1 MKCQK
6 CKSDKIAAVNGKC
19 SDMCM
24 VVYNGKEK
32 DGYVPEGFG
41 IGGGDYI
48 VFQFCVSCG
57 QIQGKFPQNPEGFND
72 DEEAEE

>member
-1 MKCQK
+1 
-6 CKSDKIAAVNGKC
+6 
-19 SDMCM
+19 M

-32 DGYVPEGFG
+32 DGYVPKGFG

-57 QIQGKFPQNPEGFND
+57 QIQGNFPQVGFGN
-72 DEEAEE
+72 EETEE